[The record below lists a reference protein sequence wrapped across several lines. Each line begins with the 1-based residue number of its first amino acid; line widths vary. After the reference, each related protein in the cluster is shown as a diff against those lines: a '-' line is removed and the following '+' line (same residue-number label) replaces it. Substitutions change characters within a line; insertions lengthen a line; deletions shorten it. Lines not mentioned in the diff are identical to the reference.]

1 MSIELTDEQSQA
13 LAAERSIVVEVIDP
27 RTGQA
32 YRLIPDE
39 VYRQL
44 QAVYDASPWTTGEMA
59 ALAAAAFGRLDDT
72 DYSHYLN
79 EPA

>member
-1 MSIELTDEQSQA
+1 MSIELTDAQSQ
-13 LAAERSIVVEVIDP
+13 LAAESSTVVEVIDP

-44 QAVYDASPWTTGEMA
+44 QASYDASPWTAGEMA
-59 ALAAAAFGRLDDT
+59 ALAAATFWQLDDT
-72 DYSHYLN
+72 DYGHYLH